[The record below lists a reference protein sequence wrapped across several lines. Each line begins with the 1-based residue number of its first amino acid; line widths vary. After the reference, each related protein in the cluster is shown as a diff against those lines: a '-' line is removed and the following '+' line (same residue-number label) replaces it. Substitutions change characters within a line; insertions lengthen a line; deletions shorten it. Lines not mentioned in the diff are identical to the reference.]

1 MPRRPPGSATRP
13 SREDNNAVMGE
24 PGGPYGKTSTPEMR
38 VKKAE
43 KALRLFYF
51 DKKEVRFFKNKM
63 YIMIYPPYFPVTT
76 GSEPLRLGNTDYE
89 YIKTGNDYIKNAH
102 R

>member
-1 MPRRPPGSATRP
+1 
-13 SREDNNAVMGE
+13 MGE
-24 PGGPYGKTSTPEMR
+24 PGGLYGKKTMPEMC